1 MEQNPYLKK
10 SDEGLIIT
18 DEGHKFLSNIITD
31 TRGPVYAFTDRAPRL
46 LVAAAMA
53 RLSRRGSDLR
63 ETYLD
68 EFAMTGPE
76 QAEALINRVVTAY
89 GDDSV
94 QQLLPI
100 ALVVENASNILTKRL
115 EWGRLLA
122 YLEQSTRYIF
132 YDQKDGRGQYRYF
145 VPEYLPETLR
155 ARYRSDVDLIFSLYS
170 TIVRSITE
178 ILRDKIP
185 EPKEKQERAAWL
197 GATRAQACDAARP
210 TLPVATTSTVGIVGS
225 AQGFESMILHLAS
238 DPLPECREA
247 GMRILEEVRKVA
259 RAFFERTD
267 MPERGG
273 AFVSYL
279 MDTKESVQRVI
290 RENLSAAAIDNNQPV
305 TLLEYWPKDELEL
318 VPEMLFDQTG
328 LPVEELKRIVS
339 GWSLEKKIEA
349 FNAYMGE
356 RMNRRHKPGRAIEK
370 AHYEWEIIGDYG
382 TFRDLQRHR
391 IVDMWDWQRLTPHF
405 GFDVPPLV
413 SESGFE
419 PQFRECFNISQN
431 LYNLMRESGFVE
443 EAQYAILLGQRM
455 RYRFMINARES
466 FHIHE
471 LRTGPQGHPG
481 YRKIVQEM
489 HNKLSEVHPFLGKAM
504 KFVNM
509 GEDPELT
516 RLAAERA
523 TQKKLALLEKKMA
536 EKK

>member
-10 SDEGLIIT
+10 SDAGLVIT
-18 DEGHKFLSNIITD
+18 DEGHEFLSNLVTD
-31 TRGPVYAFTDRAPRL
+31 TKGPVYAFTDQAPRL

-53 RLSRRGSDLR
+53 RLSRRGDDFR
-63 ETYLD
+63 KIYLD
-68 EFAMTGPE
+68 EFATVGPE
-76 QAEALINRVVTAY
+76 QAEALIHRVVTAY

-132 YDQKDGRGQYRYF
+132 YDQKNEKGQYCYF
-145 VPEYLPETLR
+145 VPEHLSETLL
-155 ARYRSDVDLIFSLYS
+155 ARYRGDMDSIFALYS
-170 TIVRSITE
+170 EMVRSITE
-178 ILRDKIP
+178 ILRRKIP
-185 EPKEKQERAAWL
+185 EPREKQERIAWL
-197 GATRAQACDAARP
+197 GATRAQACDAVRP
-210 TLPVATTSTVGIVGS
+210 VLPASTTSTVGIVGS

-238 DPLPECREA
+238 DPLSECRET
-247 GMRILEEVRKVA
+247 GMRILREVRKVA
-259 RAFFERTD
+259 RAFFERAD
-267 MPERGG
+267 LPERGG
-273 AFVSYL
+273 AFVAYC
-279 MDTKESVQRVI
+279 MDTKEAVQRVI
-290 RENLSAAAIDNNQPV
+290 RENLSGITADDSSRLV

-339 GWSLEKKIEA
+339 GWSREKKIEA
-349 FNAYMGE
+349 FNAYTGE
-356 RMNRRHKPGRAIEK
+356 RMNRRHRPGRAIEK
-370 AHYEWEIIGDYG
+370 AHYEWEIVGDYG

-391 IVDMWDWQRLTPHF
+391 IVDMWDWQRLTPRY
-405 GFDVPPLV
+405 GFDVPALV

-419 PQFRECFNISQN
+419 KQFRECFSISQD
-431 LYNLMRESGFVE
+431 LYDLIGESGFGE
-443 EAQYAILLGQRM
+443 EAQYATLLGQRM

-489 HNKLSEVHPFLGKAM
+489 HNKLSEVHPLLGKAM

-523 TQKKLALLEKKMA
+523 TQKKLALLENKGN
-536 EKK
+536 